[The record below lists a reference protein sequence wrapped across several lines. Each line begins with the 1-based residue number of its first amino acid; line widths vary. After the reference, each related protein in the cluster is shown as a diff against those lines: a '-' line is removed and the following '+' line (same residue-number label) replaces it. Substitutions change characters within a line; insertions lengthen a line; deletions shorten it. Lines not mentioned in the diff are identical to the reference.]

1 MDPVRAV
8 DVAAEEVLE
17 PVVAVEPATPLT
29 ELGDPRP
36 DVRGVRADG
45 DGPRRHH
52 VSLRKQGVAG
62 EIRYG
67 LAACPGAGRLGDPRD
82 HRASPA
88 RAPQTAPSFSPHAR
102 ALTSSPSTSGPS
114 IPETWKLRA
123 GATSGTPRRRRR
135 RPMAF
140 AADPETHGIAARV
153 PKAAPDRPGRG
164 SRTSSHSLT
173 PIPAEIG
180 ALQAGRP
187 ARARRDRHPPP
198 TRPPRCCRTWTRK
211 PPVLGTWS
219 RLPSRGGFRT
229 VRGTARTVGVHRL
242 TRPPA
247 EGPDAVDGAER
258 GWSSRRRPGPM
269 PPRPDRPG
277 AMSSMPDGH
286 TRHGPNVVPHP
297 GTSAGRV
304 GSRPARGSHGGRQSE
319 GRLENP
325 RERREIV
332 PVHID
337 GKRVEFTTEIVEQV
351 ASRLL
356 IQ

>member
-1 MDPVRAV
+1 MTASQPARA
-8 DVAAEEVLE
+8 
-17 PVVAVEPATPLT
+17 P
-29 ELGDPRP
+29 
-36 DVRGVRADG
+36 
-45 DGPRRHH
+45 
-52 VSLRKQGVAG
+52 S
-62 EIRYG
+62 
-67 LAACPGAGRLGDPRD
+67 LGDPRD

-114 IPETWKLRA
+114 HPRDVGALGRERRVAHPGGVGVAQWRSPPTWKPTASPPVCRRPHRTDP
-123 GATSGTPRRRRR
+123 GEDPGPQATCSRRSPRRSVH
-135 RPMAF
+135 F
-140 AADPETHGIAARV
+140 KQV
-153 PKAAPDRPGRG
+153 
-164 SRTSSHSLT
+164 
-173 PIPAEIG
+173 
-180 ALQAGRP
+180 
-187 ARARRDRHPPP
+187 DRHVHAE
-198 TRPPRCCRTWTRK
+198 TGTHRPRDL
-211 PPVLGTWS
+211 LGVAEHGLENHQCSGHGLAFPLGAGSEPFAHGW
-219 RLPSRGGFRT
+219 
-229 VRGTARTVGVHRL
+229 TVGVHRL

-337 GKRVEFTTEIVEQV
+337 RKRVEFTTEIVEQV